1 MTDGMIY
8 HGVRKQELL
17 KIIERSGLNFE
28 EATSNFGFADNT
40 RNPLSL
46 ILDGYFIQII
56 PMGTQLGNSSS
67 RYCYLIHYYTPSLDE
82 DPDENDDNNVGLWNS

>member
-8 HGVRKQELL
+8 HGVRKQELRRSNQ
-17 KIIERSGLNFE
+17 ERSGLNFE

-56 PMGTQLGNSSS
+56 PMAREEHNW
-67 RYCYLIHYYTPSLDE
+67 YYTPFALMKTQMKTR
-82 DPDENDDNNVGLWNS
+82 

>member
-46 ILDGYFIQII
+46 ILGWVFYSDNSYG
-56 PMGTQLGNSSS
+56 PRGTQLGNSSS
-67 RYCYLIHYYTPSLDE
+67 RYCYLIHYYTPLR
-82 DPDENDDNNVGLWNS
+82 LMKTQMKTR

>member
-46 ILDGYFIQII
+46 I
-56 PMGTQLGNSSS
+56 PMGILF
-67 RYCYLIHYYTPSLDE
+67 R
-82 DPDENDDNNVGLWNS
+82 